1 METNVQYNVIQDASV
16 DEQKTVTLSVTEA
29 ATTLGVSEP
38 TIYRLIERRLLKI
51 LPGIRHKRITRRSF
65 DTYCAGSAEN

>member
-1 METNVQYNVIQDASV
+1 METNVQYNVIQDSSIDA
-16 DEQKTVTLSVTEA
+16 QKTVTLSVTEA
-29 ATTLGVSEP
+29 ATILGVSEP
-38 TIYRLIERRLLKI
+38 TIYRLIARRLLKI